1 MNYSFALPLSTL
13 RAALTHTADQDVR
26 YYLNGILLDLP
37 RGRIVA
43 TDGHRM
49 LVSDGPCVHGAPSVI
64 IGSDSIKA
72 VIKAYESAGSHFKQ
86 GASLGACDI
95 ECTLDQ
101 TDARPDPTR
110 PGVTIAASVVG
121 VTFKVPNGNISAQP
135 IDGKFPDYLRVIPV
149 IITGLAGHYQPD
161 YVQDAAA
168 AFRMHRNKKKSDD
181 KYCPALMQN
190 GTSAAVMVDG
200 DNDLLII
207 IMPRRT
213 DVLPAVAEEACA
225 WARSDAPAQ
234 AAAKAAEAAAVKAA
248 EAA

>member
-1 MNYSFALPLSTL
+1 MQYNFTVSLSTL

-37 RGRIVA
+37 RGKIVA

-72 VIKAYESAGSHFKQ
+72 VIKAYEGAGPIYKQ
-86 GASLGACDI
+86 GASLGACDV
-95 ECTLDQ
+95 ECALDQ
-101 TDARPDPTR
+101 TDARPDPER
-110 PGVTIAASVVG
+110 PGVTIAASVAS
-121 VTFKVPNGNISAQP
+121 VTFKVPNGHISAAP
-135 IDGKFPDYLRVIPV
+135 IDGKYPDYLRVIPV
-149 IITGLAGHYQPD
+149 VMTGLAGHYQAD

-181 KYCPALMQN
+181 KYCPALMQS
-190 GTSAAVMVDG
+190 GTSAAVMIDG
-200 DNDLLII
+200 DRDLLII
-207 IMPRRT
+207 VMPRRT
-213 DVLPAVAEEACA
+213 DVLPAIAEEACA

-234 AAAKAAEAAAVKAA
+234 AAAAAAAAAAEAA
-248 EAA
+248 

>member
-1 MNYSFALPLSTL
+1 MQYNFTVSLSTL
-13 RAALTHTADQDVR
+13 RAALTHTADQDIR
-26 YYLNGILLDLP
+26 YYLNGIYLDLP
-37 RGRIVA
+37 RGKVVA

-49 LVSDGPCVHGAPSVI
+49 LVSDGPCVHGAPAVI

-86 GASLGACDI
+86 GASMGACEI

-110 PGVTIAASVVG
+110 PGVTIAASVVC
-121 VTFKVPNGNISAQP
+121 VTFKVPTGSVSALP
-135 IDGKFPDYLRVIPV
+135 IDAKYPDWVRVTPRTV
-149 IITGLAGHYQPD
+149 DGTAGHYQAD

-168 AFRMHRNKKKSDD
+168 AFRMHRNKRKNDD

-207 IMPRRT
+207 VMPRRT
-213 DVLPAVAEEACA
+213 DVLPAVAEEACD
-225 WARSDAPAQ
+225 WARSNAPAE
-234 AAAKAAEAAAVKAA
+234 AAAAAAAAAEAA
-248 EAA
+248 